1 MMDMEK
7 ARRLAP
13 HDPLERVKFLLDARR
28 EIDAQLW
35 VMVEDAYFE
44 ARLQQRLDEALALG
58 LHSRKVIMASTR
70 HANERRG
77 RQVRWNDGRG

>member
-1 MMDMEK
+1 MTDMSIV
-7 ARRLAP
+7 RQLAP
-13 HDPLERVKFLLDARR
+13 HDPLERVKYLLDLRQQLN
-28 EIDAQLW
+28 AQLW
-35 VMVEDAYFE
+35 TAIEDAYFE
-44 ARLQQRLDEALALG
+44 ARLQQRLDEALVLG